1 MSAGKF
7 EKYRTVWTTHVVVS
21 RIVRGVYI
29 FNNGDNTMP
38 LKKAFA
44 HARAAT
50 ASQSA
55 WIVRV
60 DRSSHSK
67 RRHSQTNA
75 AGRHRTVHVSHACR
89 RPQRAFLLAA
99 RSHRAGGALFRP
111 SCPLGCTRSAH
122 QVWHDRVPA
131 HGERGDPDGCYQ
143 VLSVERPEDRLS
155 PELKDAISKVFRK
168 IETQHTGT

>member
-38 LKKAFA
+38 LKKPLPVLVPQRLRKVPGSF
-44 HARAAT
+44 
-50 ASQSA
+50 A
-55 WIVRV
+55 WIDHRI
-60 DRSSHSK
+60 RSEGILK
-67 RRHSQTNA
+67 RMQPA
-75 AGRHRTVHVSHACR
+75 DIGLYM
-89 RPQRAFLLAA
+89 FLTLAA
-99 RSHRAGGALFRP
+99 DRNGLSCWRLDRIEREEPCFDRHALWAARDRLIKFGMIAYRP
-111 SCPLGCTRSAH
+111 WRK
-122 QVWHDRVPA
+122 
-131 HGERGDPDGCYQ
+131 GDPDGCYQ